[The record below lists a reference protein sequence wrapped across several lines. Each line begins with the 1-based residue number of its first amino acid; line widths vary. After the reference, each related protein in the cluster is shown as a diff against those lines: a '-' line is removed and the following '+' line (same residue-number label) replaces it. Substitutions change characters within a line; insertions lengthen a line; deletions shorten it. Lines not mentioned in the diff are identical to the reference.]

1 MRAEDAAAESREASD
16 TCGVPVRIVPFA
28 KAPARAAARVAAVV
42 SPAAAATTAAP
53 LDAAITAAD
62 VAPVGSAKYDDADAV
77 AVEFTDAEKST
88 RIRIVTVIAPSVFV
102 EMIGITVTLEGAT
115 PPVAILTASNAD
127 EATSLC
133 RAATTP
139 GSFAFAGRANE
150 SVSVIGT
157 LIVSVKLML
166 TAVSARVAKLLRD
179 GGVATGEGSNDEPG
193 DEDAS

>member
-1 MRAEDAAAESREASD
+1 MTDAAKIA
-16 TCGVPVRIVPFA
+16 
-28 KAPARAAARVAAVV
+28 
-42 SPAAAATTAAP
+42 
-53 LDAAITAAD
+53 
-62 VAPVGSAKYDDADAV
+62 
-77 AVEFTDAEKST
+77 ST
-88 RIRIVTVIAPSVFV
+88 RIATVMVPSEFV

-115 PPVAILTASNAD
+115 PPVAILIASNAD